1 MLTNAMFGSLEGNE
15 SRVEKSRMV
24 KRRVD
29 ENYYP
34 PPCLD
39 VFKIKGRIIS
49 PSSYLDVLKIKTG
62 NERR

>member
-15 SRVEKSRMV
+15 SRVEKSRIV

-39 VFKIKGRIIS
+39 VFKIKGE
-49 PSSYLDVLKIKTG
+49 
-62 NERR
+62 NN